1 MSLLKGPCP
10 NDALRSVIRAY
21 SSISCQTILRLLRV
35 LRGIN
40 SSWSA
45 TSKKHRNAALSY
57 VPTLRNYRNLSFA
70 TNFVDEVTSKNGAT
84 FYEEVARFAL
94 HLVCKPRSSV

>member
-10 NDALRSVIRAY
+10 DDALRSGIRAFL
-21 SSISCQTILRLLRV
+21 SISCQAALRLLRI

-45 TSKKHRNAALSY
+45 TSKKHRNAALLY
-57 VPTLRNYRNLSFA
+57 VPTLHNYRNLLFA
-70 TNFVDEVTSKNGAT
+70 TNFVDEVTNKNGAT
-84 FYEEVARFAL
+84 
-94 HLVCKPRSSV
+94 SS